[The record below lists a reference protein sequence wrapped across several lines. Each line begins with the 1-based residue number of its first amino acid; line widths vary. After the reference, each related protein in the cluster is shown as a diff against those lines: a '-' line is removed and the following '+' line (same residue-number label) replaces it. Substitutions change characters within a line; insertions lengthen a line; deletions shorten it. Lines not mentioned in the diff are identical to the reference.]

1 MMASSYEF
9 SLLINIA
16 IGTAAVGLTHAS
28 YVKVDRSSAF
38 ASSTPTASLVP
49 LNTREASV
57 DTPTNKSSTVV
68 ASAEPGAPSTLP
80 VASVAFVNK

>member
-28 YVKVDRSSAF
+28 YVKVERSSAF
-38 ASSTPTASLVP
+38 ASRMPMAWLVP
-49 LNTREASV
+49 LNTRDASV
-57 DTPTNKSSTVV
+57 GTPTKRSSTVV
-68 ASAEPGAPSTLP
+68 ASAEPGAPSTLAA
-80 VASVAFVNK
+80 ASVAFVKR